1 MEDPRC
7 APLLLLLLLPL
18 LLTPPAGDAA
28 VITGVSCPRTCRAWM
43 APETPGPGCV
53 GTRKG
58 VPRVAF
64 SGIVLWPLGNMF
76 YSQGRGQP
84 AQDGIKWPQLLPSPP
99 FPPAL
104 LPFGLLFYLV
114 AQRSFF
120 PSEKVIF
127 QELEKTTP
135 PNPAI
140 LTDT

>member
-1 MEDPRC
+1 MWH
-7 APLLLLLLLPL
+7 
-18 LLTPPAGDAA
+18 
-28 VITGVSCPRTCRAWM
+28 V
-43 APETPGPGCV
+43 
-53 GTRKG
+53 
-58 VPRVAF
+58 F

-84 AQDGIKWPQLLPSPP
+84 AQDGIKQPQLLPSPP

-135 PNPAI
+135 PNPAT
-140 LTDT
+140 LTKIGKDVHLKLHGSGVGLTL